1 MNEAEL
7 SQVLQIIN
15 AVRAQ
20 CGLPMLSE
28 IPQGT
33 APEAAVELSRA
44 CPLARAWP
52 TAVIGAD
59 YVRTTDGQF
68 AETLRQSFGKPLYG
82 MIEFPGEFAIDLPA
96 ALIAFITQYD
106 EGHLPQ
112 FIEAV

>member
-1 MNEAEL
+1 
-7 SQVLQIIN
+7 
-15 AVRAQ
+15 
-20 CGLPMLSE
+20 MLLA
-28 IPQGT
+28 IPQGA

-59 YVRTTDGQF
+59 YARTTDGRF

-82 MIEFPGEFAIDLPA
+82 MIEFPGKFAVDLPA

-106 EGHLPQ
+106 EGQLPQ
-112 FIEAV
+112 LIEAM

>member
-20 CGLPMLSE
+20 CGLPTLSE
-28 IPQGT
+28 IPQGA
-33 APEAAVELSRA
+33 APEAAADLSRM

-59 YVRTTDGQF
+59 YVRTTDGRF

-96 ALIAFITQYD
+96 ALITFITQYD
-106 EGHLPQ
+106 EGQLPQ
-112 FIEAV
+112 LIEAV